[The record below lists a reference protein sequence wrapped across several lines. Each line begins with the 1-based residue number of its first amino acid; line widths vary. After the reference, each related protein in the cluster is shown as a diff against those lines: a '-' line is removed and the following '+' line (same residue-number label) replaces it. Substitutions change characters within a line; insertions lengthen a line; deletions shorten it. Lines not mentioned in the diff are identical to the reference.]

1 MSRPRLGLTAEPA
14 TPATPVLPATPA
26 LPAAA
31 GPRYAWLV
39 FALTFA
45 LLLSDYMSRQV
56 LNAVFPLLKAEWQ
69 LGDTELGALG
79 GVVALMVAVLAIPL
93 SLLADRWGRVRS
105 LVLMAALW
113 SLATL
118 GCALADSF
126 GQMFLA
132 RLCVGI
138 GEAAYGSV
146 GIAVVVSVFPRH
158 LRASLSAA
166 FIAGG
171 AFGSVLGMGLGGIL
185 SAHFGWRMAF
195 AGMAAFGL
203 AMVACYALT
212 ISEQRLRRL
221 QQRVG
226 AMHGDGDNDA
236 AWAHR
241 LAPRR
246 LARELLAVPS
256 MLCACAGSALQ
267 LLVMAAL
274 LAWLPSFLA
283 RDYGMAGDR
292 AGVTAAL
299 LVLASGAGMV
309 ACGALTD
316 RVARHAPGRKWQMA
330 VAYSAACCVLLMTA
344 FRLPAG
350 TFQLA
355 LIGAGMLLVG
365 GCAGPASAMVA
376 NLTRPA
382 IHATAFA
389 TLTLI
394 NNLLGLAPGPFLTG
408 VLADRIGLTGALQW
422 IPLAGA
428 AATLLF
434 VIGRRHYAADLR
446 RLHGQPV
453 PHAVP
458 A

>member
-1 MSRPRLGLTAEPA
+1 MPA
-14 TPATPVLPATPA
+14 TPA
-26 LPAAA
+26 AA
-31 GPRYAWLV
+31 PRFAWLV

-56 LNAVFPLLKAEWQ
+56 LNAVFPLLKAEWH

-79 GVVALMVAVLAIPL
+79 GVVALMVGVLAIPL

-118 GCALADSF
+118 GCAVAGSF

-185 SAHFGWRMAF
+185 SAHFGWRVAF
-195 AGMAAFGL
+195 ACIAGFGL
-203 AMVACYALT
+203 VLVAFYYLT
-212 ISEQRLRRL
+212 ISEQRLRGL

-226 AMHGDGDNDA
+226 AANGDA
-236 AWAHR
+236 APAR
-241 LAPRR
+241 QLEPSRIV
-246 LARELLAVPS
+246 RELLTVPS

-274 LAWLPSFLA
+274 LAWLPSFLS
-283 RDYGMAGDR
+283 RDYGMATGR
-292 AGVTAAL
+292 AGVAAAL
-299 LVLASGAGMV
+299 LVLVAGAGMV
-309 ACGALTD
+309 ACGAITD
-316 RVARHAPGRKWQMA
+316 RVARRAPGRKWQLA
-330 VAYSAACCVLLMTA
+330 IAYSVVCCALLMTA

-350 TFQLA
+350 TAQLV
-355 LIGAGMLLVG
+355 LIGLGMLVVG
-365 GCAGPASAMVA
+365 GTAGPASAMVA

-434 VIGRRHYAADLR
+434 CIGQRHYATDLR
-446 RLHGQPV
+446 RLDGSAAHG
-453 PHAVP
+453 VP

>member
-1 MSRPRLGLTAEPA
+1 MNARRREDRRSASGDAHVQTPPRPCRRVG
-14 TPATPVLPATPA
+14 TPA

-79 GVVALMVAVLAIPL
+79 GVVALMVGVLAIPL

-118 GCALADSF
+118 GCAVADSF

-185 SAHFGWRMAF
+185 AAHFGWRIAF
-195 AGMAAFGL
+195 AGIAGFGL
-203 AMVACYALT
+203 VLVAFYYLT
-212 ISEQRLRRL
+212 ISEHRLRGL

-226 AMHGDGDNDA
+226 AANGDA
-236 AWAHR
+236 APAR
-241 LAPRR
+241 QMEPRR
-246 LARELLAVPS
+246 IVRELLTVPS

-274 LAWLPSFLA
+274 LAWLPSFLS
-283 RDYGMAGDR
+283 RDYGMATGR
-292 AGVTAAL
+292 AGVAAAM
-299 LVLASGAGMV
+299 LVLMAGVGMV

-316 RVARHAPGRKWQMA
+316 RVARRAPRANGRWPSPTA
-330 VAYSAACCVLLMTA
+330 WSAASC
-344 FRLPAG
+344 
-350 TFQLA
+350 
-355 LIGAGMLLVG
+355 
-365 GCAGPASAMVA
+365 
-376 NLTRPA
+376 
-382 IHATAFA
+382 
-389 TLTLI
+389 
-394 NNLLGLAPGPFLTG
+394 
-408 VLADRIGLTGALQW
+408 
-422 IPLAGA
+422 
-428 AATLLF
+428 
-434 VIGRRHYAADLR
+434 
-446 RLHGQPV
+446 
-453 PHAVP
+453 
-458 A
+458 

>member
-1 MSRPRLGLTAEPA
+1 MSRSRLALAAPSAMPA
-14 TPATPVLPATPA
+14 T
-26 LPAAA
+26 PAAA

-79 GVVALMVAVLAIPL
+79 GVVALMVGVLAIPL

-118 GCALADSF
+118 GCAVAGSF
-126 GQMFLA
+126 GQMFVA

-185 SAHFGWRMAF
+185 SDHFGWRVAF
-195 AGMAAFGL
+195 AGIAGFGL
-203 AMVACYALT
+203 VLVGCYALT
-212 ISEQRLRRL
+212 ISEPRLRGL

-226 AMHGDGDNDA
+226 AANGDA
-236 AWAHR
+236 APAR
-241 LAPRR
+241 QLEPGRIV
-246 LARELLAVPS
+246 RELLTVPS
-256 MLCACAGSALQ
+256 LLCACAGSALQ

-274 LAWLPSFLA
+274 LAWLPSFLS
-283 RDYGMAGDR
+283 RDYGMATGR
-292 AGVTAAL
+292 AGVAAAL
-299 LVLASGAGMV
+299 LVLMAGAGMV
-309 ACGALTD
+309 ACGAITD
-316 RVARHAPGRKWQMA
+316 RVARRAPGRKWRMA
-330 VAYSAACCVLLMTA
+330 IAYSVVCCALLMTA

-350 TFQLA
+350 TAQLV
-355 LIGAGMLLVG
+355 LIGAGMLVVG
-365 GCAGPASAMVA
+365 GTAGPASAMVA

-389 TLTLI
+389 TLTLV

-422 IPLAGA
+422 IPLAGV
-428 AATLLF
+428 AATVLF
-434 VIGRRHYAADLR
+434 CIGQRYYATDLR
-446 RLHGQPV
+446 RLDGAV
-453 PHAVP
+453 AHAV
-458 A
+458 AA

>member
-1 MSRPRLGLTAEPA
+1 MPRSRLALAAASAAP
-14 TPATPVLPATPA
+14 TPAA
-26 LPAAA
+26 PAAA

-79 GVVALMVAVLAIPL
+79 GVVALMVGVLALPL

-105 LVLMAALW
+105 LILMAALW

-118 GCALADSF
+118 GCALAGSF

-221 QQRVG
+221 QQRIG
-226 AMHGDGDNDA
+226 ATEDGNRDA
-236 AWAHR
+236 ATACQ

-246 LARELLAVPS
+246 IVRELLTLPS

-283 RDYGMAGDR
+283 REYGMATGR
-292 AGVTAAL
+292 AGVAAAL
-299 LVLASGAGMV
+299 LVLVAGAGMV

-316 RVARHAPGRKWQMA
+316 RVARRAPRRKWHMA
-330 VAYSAACCVLLMTA
+330 IAYSLVCCVLLMTA

-350 TFQLA
+350 TAQLV
-355 LIGAGMLLVG
+355 LIGAGMLVVG

-408 VLADRIGLTGALQW
+408 VLADRIGLSGALQW
-422 IPLAGA
+422 MPLAGA

-434 VIGRRHYAADLR
+434 CIGRRHYAADLR
-446 RLHGQPV
+446 RLDGQPV

-458 A
+458 V

>member
-1 MSRPRLGLTAEPA
+1 MPRSHLALAAVASAAP
-14 TPATPVLPATPA
+14 TPAA
-26 LPAAA
+26 PAAA
-31 GPRYAWLV
+31 GSRYAWLV

-69 LGDTELGALG
+69 LGDAELGALG
-79 GVVALMVAVLAIPL
+79 GVVALMVGVLALPL

-105 LVLMAALW
+105 LILMAALW

-118 GCALADSF
+118 GCALAGSF

-212 ISEQRLRRL
+212 ISERRLRGL

-226 AMHGDGDNDA
+226 AANEDGNSNA
-236 AWAHR
+236 ATAR
-241 LAPRR
+241 QLAPGRIV
-246 LARELLAVPS
+246 RELLTLPS

-283 RDYGMAGDR
+283 REYGMATGR
-292 AGVTAAL
+292 AGVVAAL
-299 LVLASGAGMV
+299 LVLVAGAGMV
-309 ACGALTD
+309 VCGALTD
-316 RVARHAPGRKWQMA
+316 RVARRAPGRKWQMA
-330 VAYSAACCVLLMTA
+330 IAYSAVCCVLLMTA

-350 TFQLA
+350 TAQLV
-355 LIGAGMLLVG
+355 LIGAGMLVVG

-434 VIGRRHYAADLR
+434 CIGRRHYAADLR
-446 RLHGQPV
+446 RLDGQPM
-453 PHAVP
+453 PQAVP

>member
-1 MSRPRLGLTAEPA
+1 MPRSRLALAAASAAP
-14 TPATPVLPATPA
+14 TPAA
-26 LPAAA
+26 PAAA

-79 GVVALMVAVLAIPL
+79 GVVALMVGVLALPL

-105 LVLMAALW
+105 LILMAALW

-118 GCALADSF
+118 GCALAGSF

-221 QQRVG
+221 QQRIG
-226 AMHGDGDNDA
+226 ATEDGNRDA
-236 AWAHR
+236 ATACQ

-246 LARELLAVPS
+246 IVRELLTLPS

-283 RDYGMAGDR
+283 REYGMATGR
-292 AGVTAAL
+292 AGVAAAL
-299 LVLASGAGMV
+299 LVLVAGAGMV

-316 RVARHAPGRKWQMA
+316 RVARRAPGRKWHMA
-330 VAYSAACCVLLMTA
+330 IAYSLVCCVLLMTA

-350 TFQLA
+350 TAQLV
-355 LIGAGMLLVG
+355 LIGAGMLVVG

-408 VLADRIGLTGALQW
+408 VLADRIGLSGALQW
-422 IPLAGA
+422 MPLAGA

-434 VIGRRHYAADLR
+434 CIGRRHYAADLR
-446 RLHGQPV
+446 RLDGQPV

-458 A
+458 V